1 MLIYIHKGENVM
13 DMDRFYKMLIEDERI
28 RDLPITI
35 VLKITLI
42 VLDIINSGD
51 CIYKVERNI

>member
-1 MLIYIHKGENVM
+1 MLFSICKGENTM
-13 DMDRFYKMLIEDERI
+13 DMDRFYKMLMEDDRI
-28 RDLPITI
+28 KDMPITI